1 MIQENLSNFKD
12 STWRLNDVV
21 TESLV
26 LLQTTG
32 KVRVKQKLGS
42 RRWKASVRI
51 DLFDTKNLFTI
62 FFKDIRCSVYIL
74 FSWGKT
80 IPHQSCIKGCI
91 KHPHDNTQPH
101 VLISIENYF
110 WNTKINRNGPF
121 TSLARHSYFSYF

>member
-42 RRWKASVRI
+42 RR
-51 DLFDTKNLFTI
+51 
-62 FFKDIRCSVYIL
+62 
-74 FSWGKT
+74 
-80 IPHQSCIKGCI
+80 
-91 KHPHDNTQPH
+91 
-101 VLISIENYF
+101 
-110 WNTKINRNGPF
+110 
-121 TSLARHSYFSYF
+121 